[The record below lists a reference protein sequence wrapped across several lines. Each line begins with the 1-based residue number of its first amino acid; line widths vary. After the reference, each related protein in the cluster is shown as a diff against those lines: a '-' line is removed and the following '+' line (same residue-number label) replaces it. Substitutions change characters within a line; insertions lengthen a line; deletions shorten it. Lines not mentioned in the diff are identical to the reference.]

1 MPIYSE
7 FKTYRGGFYHNV
19 KQNGV
24 DDRVYS
30 AEDMRLPYNVMYTD
44 GIKPVED
51 GTAGDTLKVS
61 ATGGMGIAIAKGY
74 AQLGGA
80 WFINEALFNITL
92 DTATDQDRYD
102 CVIIQNDDTEAVREP
117 MIYVKSLNR
126 VPTVADLTREGDIY
140 ELCIAYVKV
149 PALAESISNADIV
162 DTRDS
167 GELCNVMSGVG
178 AVVVRTY
185 RNTYFTESANQTVIP
200 IGVPQFDYT
209 RDQLTVIVEGR
220 IFDESAYTIDS
231 KEQIT
236 MKIGFPVVGTRVEFE
251 VAKNVNAAGADTVVK
266 EVETLM
272 HFMNS
277 ANKVLDYHYY
287 CNGIN
292 DNIVL
297 SEMAQTFLDGSD
309 SDHRKMTVHI
319 YGQIGFTAPYSGS
332 GANTDPYV
340 WFMFGKNVSTNRKII
355 WDFENC
361 SKITIVA
368 PVNTYNTVF
377 GGHNLFMKNV
387 SLVGNLPL
395 ESTIG
400 GLLVCGSMSGK
411 VQFDSCGFILDGARN
426 CIIAYTGIF
435 NDCYLSV
442 TNVYSH
448 SLALYGR
455 DESLLIVNGGEFY
468 AFSVGSNV
476 SACLFVETAAKNCVV
491 KADKMNC
498 PTYERDGF
506 NQTQAIR
513 DLSKNGLSS
522 YRDTITTLVV
532 NAENQLVEGTAVANK
547 PNRL

>member
-200 IGVPQFDYT
+200 IGVPQFDHT

-309 SDHRKMTVHI
+309 SDYRKMTVHI
-319 YGQIGFTAPYSGS
+319 YGQIGIASPYSGK
-332 GANTDPYV
+332 GTNADPYV
-340 WFMFGKNVSTNRKII
+340 YFKLGKNVSTNRKII

-361 SKITIVA
+361 SRITIVA

-377 GGHNLFMKNV
+377 GGHNLFMKNA

-395 ESTIG
+395 ESTVG
-400 GLLVCGSMSGK
+400 GLLVCGSRSGK

-442 TNVYSH
+442 TNIYSH
-448 SLALYGR
+448 SLALYGS

-468 AFSVGSNV
+468 SYSVGSNV

-506 NQTQAIR
+506 RQTNAIR
-513 DLSKNGLSS
+513 DLSKSGFSS
-522 YRDTITTLVV
+522 YRDIITALTVE
-532 NAENQLVEGTAVANK
+532 AENQLVEGTAVVSK
-547 PNRL
+547 FNRL

>member
-200 IGVPQFDYT
+200 IGVPQFDHT

-220 IFDESAYTIDS
+220 IFDEKSYTVDN
-231 KEQIT
+231 KDQIT
-236 MKIGFPVVGTRVEFE
+236 MAIGFPIVGTKVEFE

-332 GANTDPYV
+332 GTNTDPYV

-361 SKITIVA
+361 SRITIVA
-368 PVNTYNTVF
+368 PVNTYNTIF

-532 NAENQLVEGTAVANK
+532 NAENQLVEGTAVVNK